1 MKIVLGVFAASL
13 LAMVVADSAYARG
26 GGGGFRGGGG
36 GGGFRGGGFEGG
48 GNRGGGDFGGGS
60 RGGGGF
66 DTGGYRG
73 GGGQAGGYR
82 GGGDASGFRGGDFS
96 GYRGGDAS
104 AFRGGDASGFRAG
117 GVQTNDFRAGGADF
131 SGSAWSGARA
141 GDFAGGRAS
150 LPTDGAFGGNWT
162 RAGGAAAVARAT
174 TPLSGS
180 VAAARG
186 TAVRNSFDG
195 HGAFDRG
202 WYTNHP
208 GAWFAAGWGASTIW
222 RAATWPAVGAW
233 CGWGAAAPIV
243 YDYGNNVTYQ
253 GDQVYYGDQPVAT
266 ADQYY
271 QQASDIAESAPAA
284 APGPQSD
291 DWLPLGVFS
300 LIQGDQSD
308 TNTMF
313 QLAVNKAGVIAGNY
327 NSVLTGTTAP
337 VHGSVDKQ
345 TQRAAWTVGE
355 NKTTVYDTG
364 VSNLTKDEAPVL
376 IHIGKDKTQQWL
388 LVRLKQS
395 EPQNAGN

>member
-1 MKIVLGVFAASL
+1 V
-13 LAMVVADSAYARG
+13 
-26 GGGGFRGGGG
+26 
-36 GGGFRGGGFEGG
+36 
-48 GNRGGGDFGGGS
+48 
-60 RGGGGF
+60 
-66 DTGGYRG
+66 
-73 GGGQAGGYR
+73 
-82 GGGDASGFRGGDFS
+82 
-96 GYRGGDAS
+96 S

-117 GVQTNDFRAGGADF
+117 GADF
-131 SGSAWSGARA
+131 GGSAWSGARA

-162 RAGGAAAVARAT
+162 RAGGAAAIAHAT

-186 TAVRNSFDG
+186 AAVRNDFDG

-222 RAATWPAVGAW
+222 HAATWPAIGAW
-233 CGWGAAAPIV
+233 CGWGTAAPIV

-271 QQASDIAESAPAA
+271 QQASDIAQSAPAT
-284 APGPQSD
+284 APDPQSD

-337 VHGSVDKQ
+337 VHGAVDKQ

-364 VSNLTKDEAPVL
+364 ISNLTKDEAPVL
-376 IHIGKDKTQQWL
+376 IHLGNDKTQQWL

>member
-1 MKIVLGVFAASL
+1 MRIVLGVFAASL
-13 LAMVVADSAYARG
+13 LAMIVADSAHARG

-36 GGGFRGGGFEGG
+36 GGGGARGGSFGG
-48 GNRGGGDFGGGS
+48 GGDRGGGDFGGAS
-60 RGGGGF
+60 RGGF

-73 GGGQAGGYR
+73 GGQASGYR
-82 GGGDASGFRGGDFS
+82 GGDASGFRGGDAS
-96 GYRGGDAS
+96 G
-104 AFRGGDASGFRAG
+104 FRGGDASGFRAG
-117 GVQTNDFRAGGADF
+117 GAQTNNFRAGGGDF
-131 SGSAWSGARA
+131 SGARA

-162 RAGGAAAVARAT
+162 RAGGAGMIAHAT
-174 TPLSGS
+174 TPLSGT
-180 VAAARG
+180 VAASRG
-186 TAVRNSFDG
+186 AAVRNSFDG

-233 CGWGAAAPIV
+233 CGWGNAAPIV

-266 ADQYY
+266 SDQYY
-271 QQASDIAESAPAA
+271 QQASDIAQSAPAA
-284 APGPQSD
+284 APDPQSD

-313 QLAVNKAGVIAGNY
+313 QLAVNKAWVIAGNY
-327 NSVLTGTTAP
+327 NSVLT
-337 VHGSVDKQ
+337 
-345 TQRAAWTVGE
+345 
-355 NKTTVYDTG
+355 
-364 VSNLTKDEAPVL
+364 
-376 IHIGKDKTQQWL
+376 
-388 LVRLKQS
+388 
-395 EPQNAGN
+395 